1 MWRQKDV
8 YVYIIYITHVEYQ
21 VPGVLFSIEKEKYV
35 YGKHII
41 AHAYVLNV

>member
-8 YVYIIYITHVEYQ
+8 YVYIICIIHVEYQ

-35 YGKHII
+35 YGKRII
-41 AHAYVLNV
+41 ARVYVLNV